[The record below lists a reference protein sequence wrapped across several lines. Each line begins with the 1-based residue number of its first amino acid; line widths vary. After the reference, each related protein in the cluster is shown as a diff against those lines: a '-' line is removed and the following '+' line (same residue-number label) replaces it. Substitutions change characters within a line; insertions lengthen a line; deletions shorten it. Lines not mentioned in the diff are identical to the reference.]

1 MMKQFLFMSIDDCLD
16 VPHPAPD
23 SRPTVSAGVR
33 ERAARMLSAAGEPSR
48 LALLEILDGRELCV
62 SELVSLTNDPMPTV
76 SQRLRVLKTEGLL
89 RSRRDGKH
97 MFYTLADNHV
107 QALLTNILR
116 HAAEPGT

>member
-1 MMKQFLFMSIDDCLD
+1 MSADDCLD
-16 VPHPAPD
+16 VPHGVPVA
-23 SRPTVSAGVR
+23 RPTVSAGVR
-33 ERAARMLSAAGEPSR
+33 ERAARMLSAAGESSR

-62 SELVSLTNDPMPTV
+62 SELVALTNDPMPTV

-97 MFYTLADNHV
+97 VFYTLADSHV